1 MIVAQGREAVAE
13 VVFNSADNRMRTNM
27 PHNFAL
33 GRTRELARGRLST
46 QGTVQERWSG

>member
-1 MIVAQGREAVAE
+1 VAQGREAVAE
-13 VVFNSADNRMRTNM
+13 VGFINADNRRRAKK

-46 QGTVQERWSG
+46 QATVLERWSG